1 MGQKKVQTSSVCIE
15 AFKSLAGVF
24 FLQGSLPPL
33 CAVMK
38 SELRGTY

>member
-24 FLQGSLPPL
+24 FLQGYEIRAQGYLL
-33 CAVMK
+33 K
-38 SELRGTY
+38 T